1 MDTVSSQG
9 FAWGYIGSCVPFTI
23 GLAFVLFASKSGISL
38 QKAMT
43 IAFVITAFWWLL
55 TTLPLLK
62 AYQQRYYVEK
72 TEKMVSSSLR
82 RLTTTIKNVCRNK
95 KVFTF
100 LLAYFFYID
109 GVFTVIDMATA
120 YGQALGLDS
129 SGLLLALLVTQIV
142 AFPSVLILNEL
153 AKKISS
159 TTIITICIIAYLG
172 ISLYAYTMKTQ
183 LDFWIL
189 AIAVGMFQGT
199 IQALS
204 RSYFGKII
212 PAEKSGEYFGLYDI
226 FGKGASILGTII
238 VSLVSQLTGNL
249 NLSVSALSILFL
261 IGLFLFRKAVRLNQ
275 KNSECCQTTNV

>member
-1 MDTVSSQG
+1 MSSQG
-9 FAWGYIGSCVPFTI
+9 YAWGYIGSCVPFTI
-23 GLAFVLFASKSGISL
+23 GLAFVLFASKLGISL

-72 TEKMVSSSLR
+72 TEKMVSGSLR

-129 SGLLLALLVTQIV
+129 RGLLLALLVTQIV

-275 KNSECCQTTNV
+275 KNSECGQTTNV

>member
-1 MDTVSSQG
+1 
-9 FAWGYIGSCVPFTI
+9 
-23 GLAFVLFASKSGISL
+23 
-38 QKAMT
+38 MT
-43 IAFVITAFWWLL
+43 IAFVITAL
-55 TTLPLLK
+55 
-62 AYQQRYYVEK
+62 
-72 TEKMVSSSLR
+72 
-82 RLTTTIKNVCRNK
+82 
-95 KVFTF
+95 
-100 LLAYFFYID
+100 
-109 GVFTVIDMATA
+109 
-120 YGQALGLDS
+120 
-129 SGLLLALLVTQIV
+129 
-142 AFPSVLILNEL
+142 VLILNEL

-172 ISLYAYTMKTQ
+172 ISLYAYIMKTQ
-183 LDFWIL
+183 LAFWIL
-189 AIAVGMFQGT
+189 AIAVGMFQDP

-275 KNSECCQTTNV
+275 KIPSAVKQQTSEMQKKSLPKTARAFYQCLISHFPRTKRIPWKMTNNIMNKIKHAMKNSAGNAKIIGSVSGSNIQSEFLNNIS

>member
-1 MDTVSSQG
+1 
-9 FAWGYIGSCVPFTI
+9 
-23 GLAFVLFASKSGISL
+23 
-38 QKAMT
+38 
-43 IAFVITAFWWLL
+43 
-55 TTLPLLK
+55 
-62 AYQQRYYVEK
+62 
-72 TEKMVSSSLR
+72 MVSSSLR

-204 RSYFGKII
+204 RSYSAFT
-212 PAEKSGEYFGLYDI
+212 I
-226 FGKGASILGTII
+226 FLARVPQFSARLSFRSSAS
-238 VSLVSQLTGNL
+238 
-249 NLSVSALSILFL
+249 
-261 IGLFLFRKAVRLNQ
+261 
-275 KNSECCQTTNV
+275 

>member
-1 MDTVSSQG
+1 
-9 FAWGYIGSCVPFTI
+9 
-23 GLAFVLFASKSGISL
+23 
-38 QKAMT
+38 MT
-43 IAFVITAFWWLL
+43 IAFVITAFWWLS

-72 TEKMVSSSLR
+72 TEKMVSSSMR
-82 RLTTTIKNVCRNK
+82 RLKTTIKNVCRNK

-275 KNSECCQTTNV
+275 KNSECGQTTNV

>member
-1 MDTVSSQG
+1 
-9 FAWGYIGSCVPFTI
+9 
-23 GLAFVLFASKSGISL
+23 
-38 QKAMT
+38 
-43 IAFVITAFWWLL
+43 
-55 TTLPLLK
+55 
-62 AYQQRYYVEK
+62 
-72 TEKMVSSSLR
+72 MVSSSMR
-82 RLTTTIKNVCRNK
+82 RLKTTIKNVCRNK

-275 KNSECCQTTNV
+275 KNSECGQTTNV

>member
-1 MDTVSSQG
+1 
-9 FAWGYIGSCVPFTI
+9 
-23 GLAFVLFASKSGISL
+23 
-38 QKAMT
+38 MT

-72 TEKMVSSSLR
+72 KEKMVSSSLR

-275 KNSECCQTTNV
+275 KNSECGQTTNV

>member
-1 MDTVSSQG
+1 
-9 FAWGYIGSCVPFTI
+9 
-23 GLAFVLFASKSGISL
+23 
-38 QKAMT
+38 
-43 IAFVITAFWWLL
+43 
-55 TTLPLLK
+55 
-62 AYQQRYYVEK
+62 
-72 TEKMVSSSLR
+72 
-82 RLTTTIKNVCRNK
+82 
-95 KVFTF
+95 
-100 LLAYFFYID
+100 
-109 GVFTVIDMATA
+109 
-120 YGQALGLDS
+120 
-129 SGLLLALLVTQIV
+129 
-142 AFPSVLILNEL
+142 
-153 AKKISS
+153 
-159 TTIITICIIAYLG
+159 
-172 ISLYAYTMKTQ
+172 MKTQ

-275 KNSECCQTTNV
+275 KNSDCGQTTNV